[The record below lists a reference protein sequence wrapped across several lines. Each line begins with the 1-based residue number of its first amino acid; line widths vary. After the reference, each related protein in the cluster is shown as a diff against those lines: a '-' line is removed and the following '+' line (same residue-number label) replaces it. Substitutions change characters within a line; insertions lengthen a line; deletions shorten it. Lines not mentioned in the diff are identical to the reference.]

1 MYLDVVSVPS
11 LAAQQ
16 KSGHTREEAAD
27 DAAQEPGLVE
37 VLRVAVNEA
46 GLAAGAAH
54 AHAAV
59 PAAVHQA
66 LVPSSSHFMV

>member
-54 AHAAV
+54 G
-59 PAAVHQA
+59 
-66 LVPSSSHFMV
+66 